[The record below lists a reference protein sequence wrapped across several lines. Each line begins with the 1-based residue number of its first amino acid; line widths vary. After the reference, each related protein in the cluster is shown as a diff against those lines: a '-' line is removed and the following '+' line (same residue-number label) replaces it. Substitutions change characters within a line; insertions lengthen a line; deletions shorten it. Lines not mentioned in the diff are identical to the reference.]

1 MTPDPGPPG
10 TVFTS
15 TDRPLY
21 CSGARGACRIT
32 SGIVRFDSF
41 RYNHDIRG
49 RSGIREATMRNA
61 GEISYIVD
69 DEPRVRAAVCAV
81 LESADIQVMGFES
94 AGAYLRHSRSDVAAC
109 LITDLRM
116 PGISGLE
123 LQQRLAAMDSPPIIF
138 ISGRGDVASTVQ
150 AMKAGAIEFLTK
162 PLDTTALL
170 TAVIAGFA
178 KDRMQRQQRAELNE
192 LKLRLS
198 LLSPRE
204 REALPLIVTGL
215 LNKQAAS
222 VLGITE
228 VTLQIHRSR
237 IMRKMAA
244 GSFAD
249 LVRMASKLGIP
260 KDPT

>member
-1 MTPDPGPPG
+1 
-10 TVFTS
+10 
-15 TDRPLY
+15 
-21 CSGARGACRIT
+21 
-32 SGIVRFDSF
+32 
-41 RYNHDIRG
+41 
-49 RSGIREATMRNA
+49 MRNA
-61 GEISYIVD
+61 GEISYVVD
-69 DEPRVRAAVCAV
+69 DEPSVRTAVCAV

-94 AGAYLRHSRSDVAAC
+94 AGAYLRHSRSDVAGC

-116 PGISGLE
+116 PGIGGLE
-123 LQQRLAAMDSPPIIF
+123 LQQCLTALDSPPIIF

-170 TAVIAGFA
+170 RAVIAGFA
-178 KDRMQRQQRAELNE
+178 RDRALRHQRAELNE

-204 REALPLIVTGL
+204 LEVLPLIVTGL

-244 GSFAD
+244 GSLAD
-249 LVRMASKLGIP
+249 LVRMACKLGIP
-260 KDPT
+260 KDLA